1 MASLGKDNVKLLMRW
16 DIKSE
21 REQEYFEFV
30 VREWVPGITRMGME
44 PTGAWYTAYS
54 HAKQSQIL
62 TEGLVEDIDVMRGIL
77 GSGDWKRLHERLMD
91 FVSNTSKRSCASPAT
106 SSSKP
111 QTPTPN

>member
-16 DIKSE
+16 DIKPE

-54 HAKQSQIL
+54 QNKQSQIL
-62 TEGLVEDIDVMRGIL
+62 TEGLVDDLDAMRGIL
-77 GSGDWKRLHERLMD
+77 RSSDWKRLHERLMD
-91 FVSNTSKRSCASPAT
+91 FVSNYEQKVVRVTGDF
-106 SSSKP
+106 
-111 QTPTPN
+111 QF

>member
-16 DIKSE
+16 DIKPE

-54 HAKQSQIL
+54 HNKQSQIL
-62 TEGLVEDIDVMRGIL
+62 TEGLVDDIDMMRGIL
-77 GSGDWKRLHERLMD
+77 DSGDWQHLHERLLD
-91 FVSNTSKRSCASPAT
+91 FVSNYEQKVVRVSGDF
-106 SSSKP
+106 
-111 QTPTPN
+111 QF

>member
-16 DIKSE
+16 DIKPE

-54 HAKQSQIL
+54 QDKQSQIL
-62 TEGLVEDIDVMRGIL
+62 TEGLVDDLETMRGIL
-77 GSGDWKRLHERLMD
+77 RSGDWKHLHEKLMD
-91 FVSNTSKRSCASPAT
+91 FVSNYEQKVVRVTGYF
-106 SSSKP
+106 
-111 QTPTPN
+111 QF

>member
-54 HAKQSQIL
+54 QNKQSQIL
-62 TEGLVEDIDVMRGIL
+62 TEGLVDDLDTMRDIL
-77 GSGDWKRLHERLMD
+77 HSADWKRLQERLMD
-91 FVSNTSKRSCASPAT
+91 FVSNYEQKVVRVTGDF
-106 SSSKP
+106 
-111 QTPTPN
+111 QF